1 MWEPAGF
8 YWIFLHIF
16 TPLNVIMVYHLPHF
30 ATTLIPVCNKK
41 QNSKYIK
48 ITFFLKMYRSA
59 LFNCFNDTIQKSE
72 EKLSDRIICYP
83 QTVPHTTVFFFY
95 LTLVILAPK
104 VIYFGK
110 LHWECYLHLYSKVHF
125 LEIVLHGLWW
135 CFEVPKESEE
145 LSLFFLFRNKEKSLD

>member
-59 LFNCFNDTIQKSE
+59 SFNCFNDTIQKSE

-83 QTVPHTTVFFFY
+83 QTVPHTTVFFFLLFNSSY
-95 LTLVILAPK
+95 LSPKGHLFWKATLRMLLISV
-104 VIYFGK
+104 F
-110 LHWECYLHLYSKVHF
+110 
-125 LEIVLHGLWW
+125 
-135 CFEVPKESEE
+135 
-145 LSLFFLFRNKEKSLD
+145 KSAFS